1 MVLFYS
7 ALWLYPGLHLK
18 TRAGPTSGFLPWG
31 LHFLQLRSLKPDLS
45 LILAPTTT
53 SPFSDFEPCQI
64 QNYTW
69 ESRLLCKHSGL
80 WPCFLSFLPQWS
92 PVPAFSSLLTALSL
106 NEASISGVLCVT
118 KILKTLRGSLVKGT
132 RVQNIPECVQCWFS
146 SA

>member
-106 NEASISGVLCVT
+106 NEASISHSLSSWLQVFLWSQDFAPP
-118 KILKTLRGSLVKGT
+118 LHLLRLALVSFPPSL
-132 RVQNIPECVQCWFS
+132 PC
-146 SA
+146 